1 MVEDELKLG
10 ATCVDMGFGTT
21 GISIFYNH
29 QMVFASNI
37 RFGGANITSD
47 IMQAFQ
53 ISFNEAERIKTL
65 NGGLIITNLD
75 DNELIELSF
84 C

>member
-1 MVEDELKLG
+1 
-10 ATCVDMGFGTT
+10 
-21 GISIFYNH
+21 
-29 QMVFASNI
+29 MVFASNI

-65 NGGLIITNLD
+65 HGGLIITNLD
-75 DNELIELSF
+75 DNELIELSLLMRIKHTTIMKDLL
-84 C
+84 

>member
-1 MVEDELKLG
+1 
-10 ATCVDMGFGTT
+10 
-21 GISIFYNH
+21 
-29 QMVFASNI
+29 MVFASNI

-65 NGGLIITNLD
+65 HGGLIITNLD

-84 C
+84 A